1 LPDKDANV
9 VSKDPLNLI
18 DAFITYSQ
26 ALDAVDLK
34 PGVNGQAL
42 KFLARLSSLISCSS
56 ILSSD

>member
-1 LPDKDANV
+1 